1 MTIQEAL
8 QIFLPLSHSN
18 PRSLPFDS
26 QKFGGLSTNQKDEP
40 VKIDSRWSDSFDDSA
55 FQENNSSKQP
65 AQKNDPFS
73 GQARYTG
80 LDFYEDPF
88 KNSNYRYADPFEENT
103 NSDPFMDPFNAP
115 ESQVFGSDPFA
126 NSAMNDPF
134 KSEKVS
140 DPFAPAE
147 NTYENSN
154 LAKND
159 PFVNKDTDPFNK
171 SETSGPA
178 DPFGNSFTANFN
190 TVPNVDPFASNNNF
204 GASNSFGSGNDP
216 FSLTN
221 LKPLASSDINSNS
234 SKPTVSST
242 NSTVSYRKE
251 KISTDSATSEKSLK
265 KKSSH
270 SLSDFL
276 TGSPLKSDK
285 GDKNKEKKEKKHGK
299 FHITSPLKT
308 HKKSGESPKSDK
320 KSKSSAAGESAADEV
335 QMKMAAE
342 LSKRSDEDRRRK
354 LQLQEEA
361 DLAYAIA
368 LSKAEAASLKTQ

>member
-1 MTIQEAL
+1 MS
-8 QIFLPLSHSN
+8 LSNHRN
-18 PRSLPFDS
+18 GPFGS
-26 QKFGGLSTNQKDEP
+26 QKFGD
-40 VKIDSRWSDSFDDSA
+40 F
-55 FQENNSSKQP
+55 SSNKVEETSL
-65 AQKNDPFS
+65 KNDNRWGNTFDESTFSESSEQKSATTDLFS
-73 GQARYTG
+73 GQRRYTG

-88 KNSNYRYADPFEENT
+88 KNTNYRYADPFEENANT
-103 NSDPFMDPFNAP
+103 DPFADPFNGP
-115 ESQVFGSDPFA
+115 ESQVFGADPFS
-126 NSAMNDPF
+126 NNGGSDPF
-134 KSEKVS
+134 KSEQKS
-140 DPFAPAE
+140 DPFAPVE

-159 PFVNKDTDPFNK
+159 PFAKSEVDPFGK
-171 SETSGPA
+171 SDFGSSS

-190 TVPNVDPFASNNNF
+190 TAPNVDPFGSNNNF
-204 GASNSFGSGNDP
+204 GSNSSNFVTGNDP

-221 LKPLASSDINSNS
+221 LKPLASNSDVNSNS

-251 KISTDSATSEKSLK
+251 KLSTDSSASDKNSK

-285 GDKNKEKKEKKHGK
+285 GDKNKDKKDKKHGK
-299 FHITSPLKT
+299 FHLTSPLKT
-308 HKKSGESPKSDK
+308 HKKSAESPKTDK
-320 KSKSSAAGESAADEV
+320 KNKNIALSEAAADEV
-335 QMKMAAE
+335 QLKMAAE
-342 LSKRSDEDRRRK
+342 LSKRSDDDRRRK